1 MSNTN
6 DAVLVDN
13 ITKFYKVNYTKI
25 DRFKEWFI
33 PGFSLP
39 PEKIKKVLSGISFRV
54 KRGEAVG
61 IIGMNGAGK
70 STLLKIITGTV
81 IPSTGAVSFYGRVAA
96 LLELGMGMHPDFT
109 GRQNILMM
117 GQLVGMSVQ
126 EIQQK
131 MTEIEDFAEIGTF
144 IDEPVRTYS
153 SGMQVRLAFSIATA
167 VRPDILIVD
176 EALSVGDAY
185 FQQKSFQKIKE
196 FKEQGTT
203 LLFVSHDMQ
212 AVQTICDRAILL
224 HHGSFLMEGL
234 PATVIDYYNALI
246 AERQNQ
252 TVEQRRLGNDRIATI
267 SGTGEAVIESIYLL
281 NRNREKIE
289 VVSVG
294 QEVIIQANIHVLKK
308 VPKLVFGFAI
318 KNRLGVVM
326 FGTNTWYHDCCCD
339 DVQPGRLTIEAQLRM
354 TTGTGEFSLTVA
366 LTSSETHLINN
377 YQWKD
382 LALIFTVI
390 NTSKPFFVGDSF
402 MDTKFSIIPGS
413 DDIV

>member
-1 MSNTN
+1 MSGANESI
-6 DAVLVDN
+6 LVDN
-13 ITKFYKVNYTKI
+13 ISKFYKVNYTKM
-25 DRFKEWFI
+25 DRLKEWFV

-39 PEKIKKVLSGISFRV
+39 SYKIKKVLSGISFRIQ
-54 KRGEAVG
+54 RGEAVG

-81 IPSTGAVSFYGRVAA
+81 IPSTGSVSFYGRVVA

-131 MTEIEDFAEIGTF
+131 MPEIEDFAEIGTF

-212 AVQTICDRAILL
+212 AVQTICDRALLL
-224 HHGSFLMEGL
+224 HHGTFLMDGPP
-234 PATVIDYYNALI
+234 PAIIDYYNALI

-252 TVEQRRLGNDRIATI
+252 TVEQRRLGDKRIATI
-267 SGTGEAVIESIYLL
+267 SGTGEAIIESLCIL
-281 NRNREKIE
+281 NSKREKIE

-294 QEVIIQANIHVLKK
+294 QDVIIQANIRILQKL
-308 VPKLVFGFAI
+308 PKLVFGFAI
-318 KNRLGVVM
+318 KNRLGVTI
-326 FGTNTWYHDCCCD
+326 FGTNTWHHEYSCN
-339 DVQPGRLTIEAQLRM
+339 DVRPGHLVVEAQLQM
-354 TTGTGEFSLTVA
+354 TTGTGEYSLTVA
-366 LTSSETHLINN
+366 LTSSETHLVNN
-377 YQWKD
+377 YQWQD
-382 LALIFTVI
+382 LALIFSVI
-390 NTSKPFFVGDSF
+390 NTSKPFFIGESY
-402 MDTKFSIIPGS
+402 METKFTIRRKI
-413 DDIV
+413 DDES